1 MTGSLGGGRR
11 AYRLTIGV
19 TLTVLV
25 ILTLGCLGRGDDDP
39 DPPAA
44 APTTPTVSPSPASA
58 TPELSWSPVGPQV
71 VVPDVVGRNAAVAAE
86 QLGALG
92 FTNVLCTTPDDDDGF
107 RPTAEWT
114 VTGQLNAAGT
124 TMTAG
129 NGPFYLRC
137 APAR

>member
-1 MTGSLGGGRR
+1 M
-11 AYRLTIGV
+11 
-19 TLTVLV
+19 

-44 APTTPTVSPSPASA
+44 APTTP
-58 TPELSWSPVGPQV
+58 
-71 VVPDVVGRNAAVAAE
+71 
-86 QLGALG
+86 
-92 FTNVLCTTPDDDDGF
+92 DDDGF